1 MFIRYLLLLTSLFG
15 LLANLSAQ
23 EPWAVMTG
31 QSVVE
36 VRAGLRHIY
45 SRLGRKDLVAA
56 LDSAAVADL
65 VSGNLKGLDLA
76 RPLGSVVMPNQSGV
90 GSILTFVPISSGE
103 QAFLDFLRRHLLT
116 VNIDSNGKPSVSI
129 PLVGTIHIRFDQ
141 NYAWFAFAPEDL
153 NGPLP
158 DLSKIIPAS
167 HRKVQLAATI
177 YLERLPTDQRQVWL
191 QRSQQGLEW
200 LLHGSSKGSG
210 QLTETLG
217 LPMAGLLMK
226 RLAEDAK
233 EVTILANADRS
244 SDQLWAKILVTPRPN
259 VPWVTQVQQYAANPV
274 RYEIPAS
281 LWATLRGKTEE
292 TAARAAQTA
301 FKKGES
307 DKLVLTMKGGDQLE
321 LKAELSGAMLA
332 YNAAL
337 DQGESKPTLKER
349 IQERRRNKR

>member
-1 MFIRYLLLLTSLFG
+1 MLIRCLLIVASLFG
-15 LLANLSAQ
+15 LLTNIPAQ

-45 SRLGRKDLVAA
+45 SRMGRKDLVAA
-56 LDSAAVADL
+56 LDSAAVTDL
-65 VSGNLKGLDLA
+65 VSGNLKGLDLT
-76 RPLGSVVMPNQSGV
+76 RPLGCVIVPNQSGL
-90 GSILTFVPISSGE
+90 GSAITFIPISSGE

-116 VNIDSNGKPSVSI
+116 VTIDANGKPSVTI
-129 PLVGTIHIRFDQ
+129 PLVGTVHLRFDQ
-141 NYAWFAFAPEDL
+141 NYAWFAFSADDL

-177 YLERLPTDQRQVWL
+177 YLDRLPTDQRQVWL
-191 QRSQQGLEW
+191 QRSQQGFEW
-200 LLHGSSKGSG
+200 LLKGSSQGSG
-210 QLTETLG
+210 QLAETLG

-233 EVTILANADRS
+233 EVTMYVHADRT

-274 RYEIPAS
+274 RYEVPAS
-281 LWATLRGKTEE
+281 LWATLRGKSEE
-292 TAARAAQTA
+292 TAAKAAQTA

-337 DQGESKPTLKER
+337 DQGESKPSLKER
-349 IQERRRNKR
+349 IQERRRLKR